1 MEKREEIL
9 AEYIP
14 AKLFGKYEN
23 NWAGG
28 TKSFK
33 GATLEVLEKL
43 LAAGLIELEGAQNS
57 SPTVA
62 EFMEVMREHP
72 SLRAHGYIVSEERSD
87 ARTSIEGLEGYV
99 SYKDFPSVQASL
111 GHADEFNIED
121 DGAGYQVYAW
131 WD

>member
-14 AKLFGKYEN
+14 AMLFGKYEN
-23 NWAGG
+23 TWSGG
-28 TKSFK
+28 TKHFE
-33 GATLEVLEKL
+33 GATLEALEKL
-43 LAAGLIELEGAQNS
+43 LAAGLIDAEEAQNS

-62 EFMEVMREHP
+62 EFMEVMRSHP
-72 SLRAHGYIVSEERSD
+72 SFRAHGYIVSEERDD
-87 ARTSIEGLEGYV
+87 ARTSLEGLSGYV
-99 SYKDFPSVQASL
+99 TYADFPSVQASL

-121 DGAGYQVYAW
+121 DGKGYQVYCW